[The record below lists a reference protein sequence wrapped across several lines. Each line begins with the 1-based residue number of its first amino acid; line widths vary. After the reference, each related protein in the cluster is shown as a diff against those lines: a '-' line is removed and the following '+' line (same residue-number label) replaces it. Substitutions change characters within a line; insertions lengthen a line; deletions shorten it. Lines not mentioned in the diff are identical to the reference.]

1 MNSGS
6 NGNKYVNFR
15 VFFGVIGII
24 TCVLGWVI
32 SSNAS
37 TNGRI
42 NTING
47 DVGEIKGDIKTINSN
62 IGWIREALAGL
73 KYQAETP

>member
-1 MNSGS
+1 MVNGT
-6 NGNKYVNFR
+6 NGNKYVNLR

-32 SSNAS
+32 NSNAS
-37 TNGRI
+37 TNDRI

-47 DVGEIKGDIKTINSN
+47 DVGEIKGDIKAINEN
-62 IGWIREALAGL
+62 IGWIKDSLVGL
-73 KYQAETP
+73 KYHIDTP

>member
-1 MNSGS
+1 MNSES
-6 NGNKYVNFR
+6 NGNKYVNIKI
-15 VFFGVIGII
+15 FFSVIGII

-37 TNGRI
+37 TNDRI

-47 DVGEIKGDIKTINSN
+47 DVGEIKGNIETINSN
-62 IGWIREALAGL
+62 IVWIRDILAGV
-73 KYQAETP
+73 KYNAETP